1 MTPKAAGMAE
11 TGVAAMAGG
20 VLVPRKENMTATEQR
35 GRHTDAEKIWGVR
48 WGAEWSRRPFS
59 GP

>member
-1 MTPKAAGMAE
+1 MAE